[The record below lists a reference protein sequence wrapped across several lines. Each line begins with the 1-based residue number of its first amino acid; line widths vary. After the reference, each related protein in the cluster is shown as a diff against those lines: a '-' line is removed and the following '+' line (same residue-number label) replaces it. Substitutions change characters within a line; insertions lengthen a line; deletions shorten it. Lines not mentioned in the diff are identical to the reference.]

1 MAKLTPLLERRLR
14 QAAPTDLVEIVIEVT
29 HVPPERA
36 ATARAERHAAFE
48 HEFRVSTKALTDVI
62 GSVGGQVLGSS
73 WLSGA
78 VKARVPADSIER
90 LRSID
95 NVSSIDVPHQLTRG

>member
-14 QAAPTDLVEIVIEVT
+14 QAAPGDLVEIVIEVT
-29 HVPPERA
+29 HVLPERA
-36 ATARAERHAAFE
+36 ATARADRHAAFE
-48 HEFRVSTKALTDVI
+48 QDFSAATKTLTDVI
-62 GSVGGQVLGSS
+62 DSVGGKVLGSS

-90 LRSID
+90 LRAVD
-95 NVSSIDVPHQLTRG
+95 NVESIDVPHQLTRG

>member
-14 QAAPTDLVEIVIEVT
+14 QAAPDDLVEIVIEVV
-29 HVPPERA
+29 HVPRERA

-48 HEFRVSTKALTDVI
+48 REFSLSTKALSDVI
-62 GSVGGQVLGSS
+62 DSVGGEVLASS

-90 LRSID
+90 LRAVD
-95 NVSSIDVPHQLTRG
+95 NVESIDVPRHLTRD